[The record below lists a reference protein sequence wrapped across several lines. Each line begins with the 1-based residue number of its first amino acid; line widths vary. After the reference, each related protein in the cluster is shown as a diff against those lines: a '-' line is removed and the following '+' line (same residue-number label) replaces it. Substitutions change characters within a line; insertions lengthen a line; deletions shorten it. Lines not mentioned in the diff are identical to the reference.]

1 MKLSDKLAALE
12 AAERASMP
20 REEEPAVPVAKGN
33 GSLVARAPEKQTK
46 AQNKWSDAKRKVRD
60 LVLAEIGPKLSGP
73 KALKGA
79 SLEKEVKACL
89 DRILRRE
96 EVRISPIE
104 RQRFLAEVMSDT
116 LGYGPLDAPLAD
128 ASITEIMCNGH
139 DEIFIER
146 NGLLERT
153 DLAFADE
160 DQYRQVIDMIV

>member
-12 AAERASMP
+12 ASERASMR
-20 REEEPAVPVAKGN
+20 REEEPSVPVAKGN
-33 GSLVARAPEKQTK
+33 GSRAARAPEKQAK

-73 KALKGA
+73 KALQGP
-79 SLEKEVKACL
+79 SLEKEVKSCL

-116 LGYGPLDAPLAD
+116 LG
-128 ASITEIMCNGH
+128 
-139 DEIFIER
+139 
-146 NGLLERT
+146 
-153 DLAFADE
+153 
-160 DQYRQVIDMIV
+160 